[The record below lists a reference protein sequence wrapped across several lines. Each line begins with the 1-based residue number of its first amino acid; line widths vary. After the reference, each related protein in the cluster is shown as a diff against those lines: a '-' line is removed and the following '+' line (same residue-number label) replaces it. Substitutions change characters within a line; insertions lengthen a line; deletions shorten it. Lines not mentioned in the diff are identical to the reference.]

1 MQLIANKHNI
11 YEMHPHKNTLK
22 ALIRQRKMITIS
34 VAIISTILL
43 TGYFG
48 SNILSP
54 NGSLGSIFDP
64 LPVYKNGLGAINGY
78 ALNEF
83 ALPLIG
89 TTMIAVEQGGFS
101 KTTTLSV
108 TGEGKFLF
116 QDLDSGKY
124 VIIAAF
130 PDGTTSTLNN
140 VNVEPNSVQ
149 TLIFKS

>member
-1 MQLIANKHNI
+1 MQVLTNNYNINEKHLHEGFLQVHI
-11 YEMHPHKNTLK
+11 K
-22 ALIRQRKMITIS
+22 QRKMIAIS
-34 VAIISTILL
+34 VAIVAAILL
-43 TGYFG
+43 TGYIG

-54 NGSLGSIFDP
+54 AGSQGSIFDP
-64 LPVYKNGLGAINGY
+64 LLVYKNGLGAINGY
-78 ALNEF
+78 VLNELE
-83 ALPLIG
+83 LPLIG
-89 TTMIAVEQGGFS
+89 TIMIAVEQGGLS

-108 TGEGKFLF
+108 TDEGKFLF

-130 PDGTTSTLNN
+130 PDGTTSILNN

>member
-1 MQLIANKHNI
+1 MIA
-11 YEMHPHKNTLK
+11 
-22 ALIRQRKMITIS
+22 IS
-34 VAIISTILL
+34 VAIVAAILL
-43 TGYFG
+43 TGYIG

-54 NGSLGSIFDP
+54 AGSQGSIFDP
-64 LPVYKNGLGAINGY
+64 LLVYKNGLGAINGY
-78 ALNEF
+78 VLNELE
-83 ALPLIG
+83 LPLIG
-89 TTMIAVEQGGFS
+89 TIMIAVEQGGLS

-108 TGEGKFLF
+108 TDEGKFLF

-130 PDGTTSTLNN
+130 PDGTTSILNN

>member
-1 MQLIANKHNI
+1 MQLLTNKHNI
-11 YEMHPHKNTLK
+11 NEKHLHEGFLQVHIK
-22 ALIRQRKMITIS
+22 QRKMITIS
-34 VAIISTILL
+34 VAIVAAILL
-43 TGYFG
+43 TGYIG

-54 NGSLGSIFDP
+54 AGSQGSIFDP
-64 LPVYKNGLGAINGY
+64 LLVYKNGLGAINGY
-78 ALNEF
+78 VLNELE
-83 ALPLIG
+83 LPLIG
-89 TTMIAVEQGGFS
+89 TIMIAVEQGGLS

-108 TGEGKFLF
+108 TDEGKFLF

-130 PDGTTSTLNN
+130 PDGTTSILNN